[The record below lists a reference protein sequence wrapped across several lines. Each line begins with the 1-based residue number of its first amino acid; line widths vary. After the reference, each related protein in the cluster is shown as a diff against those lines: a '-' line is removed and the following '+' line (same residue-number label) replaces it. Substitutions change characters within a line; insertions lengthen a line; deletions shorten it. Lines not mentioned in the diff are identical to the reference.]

1 MAELKM
7 PELNSVI
14 VAGNLTKDPTFRE
27 TSNGTPVVN
36 FHVAVNRRYKDS
48 GNQWQE
54 DVCYVGVV
62 AWNKLADSCKDR
74 LKKGSAVLIDGELQ
88 SRTFKTEDNR
98 NRTIVEIKAKRI
110 QFLNKLSRSG
120 EHKVIVSP
128 DAEQKSD
135 TSITNDKSDTS
146 ITNDKSDKAVT
157 NDKNIDNVTEVNK
170 TEDNVTKDNATKDSY
185 EDNSFD
191 KFLTDE
197 ESNLINEDK

>member
-14 VAGNLTKDPTFRE
+14 VAGNLTKDPVFRQ
-27 TSNGTPVVN
+27 TSNNTPVVN
-36 FHVAVNRRYKDS
+36 FHIAANRRYKDS
-48 GNQWQE
+48 SNQWQE

-88 SRTFKTEDNR
+88 SRTFKTEDGK
-98 NRTIVEIKAKRI
+98 NRTVVEIKAKRI
-110 QFLNKLSRSG
+110 QFLNKYSKNQANGDVDVVAESD
-120 EHKVIVSP
+120 
-128 DAEQKSD
+128 DAD
-135 TSITNDKSDTS
+135 
-146 ITNDKSDKAVT
+146 
-157 NDKNIDNVTEVNK
+157 
-170 TEDNVTKDNATKDSY
+170 Y

-197 ESNLINEDK
+197 ESDLMKEN